1 MKSLNQWL
9 FLSINNLAGRNDLL
23 DKAGVFLGEQGPYIF
38 IGLIV
43 YIYFK
48 RQNKKEAVYATIT
61 VILAI
66 LLNHFVEL
74 FYFHPRPFAD
84 GLGVVLKE
92 HIADSSF
99 PSDHTT
105 FMLALSWS
113 LIMFKDTKKWGRNML
128 VFGIASGLCRVFE
141 GVHYPF
147 DILGALVMG
156 GFSAVVIYKLKDLFK
171 PMIDMILKID
181 EKIFGKKTSYQ

>member
-1 MKSLNQWL
+1 MIESLNQWL
-9 FLSINNLAGRNDLL
+9 FLSVNNLAGKNDFL
-23 DKAGVFLGEQGPYIF
+23 DRAGVFLGEKGPYIF

-48 RQNKKEAVYATIT
+48 RQNKKEAIYATIT

-66 LLNHFVEL
+66 LLNHLVEL
-74 FYFHPRPFAD
+74 FYFHPRPFVD
-84 GLGVVLKE
+84 GLGVMLEE

-113 LIMFKDTKKWGRNML
+113 LIMFKKTKKIGRNML
-128 VFGIASGLCRVFE
+128 IIGILLGICRVFE

-147 DILGALVMG
+147 DILGATIMG
-156 GFSAVVIYKLKDLFK
+156 YLSAVIIFKLKEGIKPLIDL
-171 PMIDMILKID
+171 ILKID
-181 EKIFGKKTSYQ
+181 NKIFRRA

>member
-1 MKSLNQWL
+1 
-9 FLSINNLAGRNDLL
+9 L
-23 DKAGVFLGEQGPYIF
+23 DKIGVFLGEKGPYIF

-48 RQNKKEAVYATIT
+48 RQNKKEAIYATIT

-84 GLGVVLKE
+84 GLGVILKE

-113 LIMFKDTKKWGRNML
+113 LTMFKNTKKWGINML
-128 VFGIASGLCRVFE
+128 TFGIILGLCRVFE
-141 GVHYPF
+141 GIHYPF
-147 DILGALVMG
+147 DILGAAVMG
-156 GFSAVVIYKLKDLFK
+156 YFSARIIYRLKGLLEPLIDL
-171 PMIDMILKID
+171 ILKID
-181 EKIFGKKTSYQ
+181 NKIFRKA

>member
-1 MKSLNQWL
+1 MMKNLNQWL
-9 FLSINNLAGRNDLL
+9 FLSINNLAGKNDVL
-23 DKAGVFLGEQGPYIF
+23 DNIGVFLGEKGPFIF

-48 RQNKKEAVYATIT
+48 KQNKKEAIYATIT
-61 VILAI
+61 VISAI
-66 LLNHFVEL
+66 LLNHLIEL
-74 FYFHPRPFAD
+74 FYYHPRPFAD
-84 GLGVVLKE
+84 GLGIVLKE

-113 LIMFKDTKKWGRNML
+113 LFMYKDTKRWGKNML
-128 VFGIASGLCRVFE
+128 ILGVLLGLCRVFE

-156 GFSAVVIYKLKDLFK
+156 HFCANIIYKLKEKMKPLIDL
-171 PMIDMILKID
+171 ILKID
-181 EKIFGKKTSYQ
+181 NKIFRKA

>member
-1 MKSLNQWL
+1 MVKNLNQWL
-9 FLSINNLAGRNDLL
+9 FLSINNLAGKNDVL
-23 DKAGVFLGEQGPYIF
+23 DGIGVFLGEKGPYIF

-66 LLNHFVEL
+66 LLNHLVEL
-74 FYFHPRPFAD
+74 FYYHPRPFAD
-84 GLGVVLKE
+84 GLGLVLKE

-113 LIMFKDTKKWGRNML
+113 LTMFKDTQKWGKNML
-128 VFGIASGLCRVFE
+128 VLGTLFGLCRVFE

-156 GFSAVVIYKLKDLFK
+156 HFSAFIIYRLKEVLKPLIDL
-171 PMIDMILKID
+171 ILKID
-181 EKIFGKKTSYQ
+181 NKIFRRA

>member
-1 MKSLNQWL
+1 MMRSLNQWL
-9 FLSINNLAGRNDLL
+9 FLSINNLAGRNEIL
-23 DKAGVFLGEQGPYIF
+23 DKIGVFLGEQGPYIF

-48 RQNKKEAVYATIT
+48 KKNKKEAIYATIT

-105 FMLALSWS
+105 FMMALSWS
-113 LIMFKDTKKWGRNML
+113 LIMFEDTKKIGRNML
-128 VFGIASGLCRVFE
+128 ILGTVLGFCRVFE

-147 DILGALVMG
+147 DIFGALVMG
-156 GFSAVVIYKLKDLFK
+156 HFSANMIYRSKERLKPLIDL
-171 PMIDMILKID
+171 ILKID
-181 EKIFGKKTSYQ
+181 DKIFRKA

>member
-1 MKSLNQWL
+1 MVKNLNQWL
-9 FLSINNLAGRNDLL
+9 FLSINNLAGKNDIL
-23 DKAGVFLGEQGPYIF
+23 DRVGVFLGEQGPYIF
-38 IGLIV
+38 MGLII

-48 RQNKKEAVYATIT
+48 KKNKKEAIYATIT

-66 LLNHFVEL
+66 LLNRFLEL
-74 FYFHPRPFAD
+74 FYYHPRPFVD

-113 LIMFKDTKKWGRNML
+113 LTMFKGTKKWGKNML
-128 VFGIASGLCRVFE
+128 ILGTICGLCRVFE

-156 GFSAVVIYKLKDLFK
+156 YFSAIIIYRLKGVFEHL
-171 PMIDMILKID
+171 INLILKID
-181 EKIFGKKTSYQ
+181 NKIFRRA

>member
-1 MKSLNQWL
+1 MMESLNQWL
-9 FLSINNLAGRNDLL
+9 FLAVNNLAGKNEIL
-23 DKAGVFLGEQGPYIF
+23 DRVGVFLGEQGPYFF

-66 LLNHFVEL
+66 LLNHIVEL

-113 LIMFKDTKKWGRNML
+113 LTMFKDTKKWGRNML
-128 VFGIASGLCRVFE
+128 IFGTVLGLCRVFE

-147 DILGALVMG
+147 DIFGALVMG
-156 GFSAVVIYKLKDLFK
+156 HFSANMIYRSKEGLKPLIDL
-171 PMIDMILKID
+171 ILKVD
-181 EKIFGKKTSYQ
+181 NKIFKKA

>member
-1 MKSLNQWL
+1 MVKSLNQWL
-9 FLSINNLAGRNDLL
+9 FLSINNLAGKSDVL
-23 DKAGVFLGEQGPYIF
+23 DKIGVFLGEKGPYIF
-38 IGLIV
+38 MGLII

-48 RQNKKEAVYATIT
+48 KQNKKEAVYATIT

-74 FYFHPRPFAD
+74 FYYHPRPFAD

-113 LIMFKDTKKWGRNML
+113 LTMFKDTKKWGRNML
-128 VFGIASGLCRVFE
+128 ILGVLSGLCRVFE

-156 GFSAVVIYKLKDLFK
+156 YFSAVIIYRLKKTLKPLIDL
-171 PMIDMILKID
+171 ILKID
-181 EKIFGKKTSYQ
+181 NKLFRRA